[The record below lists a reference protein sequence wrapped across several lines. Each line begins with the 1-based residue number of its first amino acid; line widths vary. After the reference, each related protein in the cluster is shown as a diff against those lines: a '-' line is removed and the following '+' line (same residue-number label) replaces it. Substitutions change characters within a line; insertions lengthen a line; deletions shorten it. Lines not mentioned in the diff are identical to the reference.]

1 MAGSLAR
8 PRTVRAREQRGR
20 SSRRRAGPRARDDPR
35 NRASPLRTHPRG
47 SRAHPDRGRDPAAR
61 AGSCAGRAYRGHPE
75 RHPRLWQPDHR
86 PTQGRGSHR
95 QVSAGPALSATET
108 TPEVEEIE
116 EVDVALAPPWITI
129 LHNCDCHTF
138 EDVVKQLIKAIAC
151 SEDRAWEIAW
161 EVHNTGKSVV
171 KVGPETECVRVGN
184 ILGAIGLIV
193 TVAQS

>member
-1 MAGSLAR
+1 
-8 PRTVRAREQRGR
+8 V
-20 SSRRRAGPRARDDPR
+20 RAGP
-35 NRASPLRTHPRG
+35 
-47 SRAHPDRGRDPAAR
+47 
-61 AGSCAGRAYRGHPE
+61 
-75 RHPRLWQPDHR
+75 
-86 PTQGRGSHR
+86 
-95 QVSAGPALSATET
+95 VLSATET

-161 EVHNTGKSVV
+161 EVHNTGKAVV

-184 ILGAIGLIV
+184 ILAATGLVV
-193 TVAQS
+193 TVTQS

>member
-1 MAGSLAR
+1 VSERQA
-8 PRTVRAREQRGR
+8 PY
-20 SSRRRAGPRARDDPR
+20 DP
-35 NRASPLRTHPRG
+35 S
-47 SRAHPDRGRDPAAR
+47 D
-61 AGSCAGRAYRGHPE
+61 
-75 RHPRLWQPDHR
+75 
-86 PTQGRGSHR
+86 
-95 QVSAGPALSATET
+95 VET
-108 TPEVEEIE
+108 TPEVEEAE
-116 EVDVALAPPWITI
+116 GTDVELAPPWVTI

-138 EDVVKQLIKAIAC
+138 DDVVRQLIKAISC

>member
-1 MAGSLAR
+1 MSA
-8 PRTVRAREQRGR
+8 PRT
-20 SSRRRAGPRARDDPR
+20 PYDP
-35 NRASPLRTHPRG
+35 SG
-47 SRAHPDRGRDPAAR
+47 
-61 AGSCAGRAYRGHPE
+61 
-75 RHPRLWQPDHR
+75 
-86 PTQGRGSHR
+86 
-95 QVSAGPALSATET
+95 VET
-108 TPEVEEIE
+108 TPEVEETE
-116 EVDVALAPPWITI
+116 GTETALAPPWVTI

-138 EDVVKQLIKAIAC
+138 EDVVRQLIKAISC

>member
-1 MAGSLAR
+1 MSQ
-8 PRTVRAREQRGR
+8 PRV
-20 SSRRRAGPRARDDPR
+20 P
-35 NRASPLRTHPRG
+35 
-47 SRAHPDRGRDPAAR
+47 
-61 AGSCAGRAYRGHPE
+61 Y
-75 RHPRLWQPDHR
+75 
-86 PTQGRGSHR
+86 
-95 QVSAGPALSATET
+95 GPAGVET
-108 TPEVEEIE
+108 TPEVEEVE
-116 EVDVALAPPWITI
+116 GTDVELAPPWVTI

-138 EDVVKQLIKAIAC
+138 DDVVRQLIKAISC

>member
-1 MAGSLAR
+1 
-8 PRTVRAREQRGR
+8 V
-20 SSRRRAGPRARDDPR
+20 RAGP
-35 NRASPLRTHPRG
+35 
-47 SRAHPDRGRDPAAR
+47 
-61 AGSCAGRAYRGHPE
+61 
-75 RHPRLWQPDHR
+75 
-86 PTQGRGSHR
+86 
-95 QVSAGPALSATET
+95 VLSSTET

-161 EVHNTGKSVV
+161 EVHNTGKAVV

-184 ILGAIGLIV
+184 ILAATGLVV
-193 TVAQS
+193 TVTQS